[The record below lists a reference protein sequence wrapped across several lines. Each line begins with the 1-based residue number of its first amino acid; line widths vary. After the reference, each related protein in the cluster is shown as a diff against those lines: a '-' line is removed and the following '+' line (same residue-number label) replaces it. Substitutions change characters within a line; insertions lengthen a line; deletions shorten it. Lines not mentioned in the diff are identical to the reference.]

1 VCCRHKGNEIK
12 DDICVFQNA
21 FLFQHMIYNI
31 NLMAAFEIKYILK
44 ILVLIFKD
52 TVISFS

>member
-1 VCCRHKGNEIK
+1 MCCRHKGNEIK
-12 DDICVFQNA
+12 GDMCVFQNA
-21 FLFQHMIYNI
+21 FLFQQMVYNI

-52 TVISFS
+52 TV